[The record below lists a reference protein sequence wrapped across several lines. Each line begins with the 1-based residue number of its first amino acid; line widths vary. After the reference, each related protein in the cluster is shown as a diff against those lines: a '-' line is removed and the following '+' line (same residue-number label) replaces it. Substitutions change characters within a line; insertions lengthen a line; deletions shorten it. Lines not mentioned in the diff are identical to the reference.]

1 MPSVSLVSSRSVAP
15 CLSNAPRRQFSSF
28 DVSILQGVPQYVR
41 FYRDFSVADFTF
53 CTISTLFVTYAS
65 FSYYSVRSRICEE
78 VSRHGDLMRDL
89 AEAGLSSENCEQW
102 FERGV
107 MVFVGIM
114 FVIIVIRVSE
124 RALSL
129 QGRELNHSS
138 FRSCN
143 QSAVAP
149 RRRSVKLL
157 QASSSHLERLPE
169 ITQRRCASAHLPSP
183 QPYRFRHSRGYARPP
198 SRIDGARLR
207 SHCPW

>member
-1 MPSVSLVSSRSVAP
+1 MAP
-15 CLSNAPRRQFSSF
+15 CLSNAPRRQFIRF
-28 DVSILQGVPQYVR
+28 VRCSILQGVPQYVR

-102 FERGV
+102 FERAV

-114 FVIIVIRVSE
+114 FVIIVIRVSA
-124 RALSL
+124 RAFSL
-129 QGRELNHSS
+129 QGRELTL
-138 FRSCN
+138 RSCN

-149 RRRSVKLL
+149 RRRSLKLL
-157 QASSSHLERLPE
+157 QASCPHLERLPE
-169 ITQRRCASAHLPSP
+169 ITQRRCAPAHLPSP
-183 QPYRFRHSRGYARPP
+183 QPYRFRHSRGSPRPP
-198 SRIDGARLR
+198 SRSDGARLR
-207 SHCPW
+207 SRCPW

>member
-1 MPSVSLVSSRSVAP
+1 MLLGASS
-15 CLSNAPRRQFSSF
+15 FSSTN

-78 VSRHGDLMRDL
+78 ISRHGDLMRDL

-102 FERGV
+102 FERAV

-124 RALSL
+124 QGFSL

-138 FRSCN
+138 FWPCI

-157 QASSSHLERLPE
+157 QASSPHLKRLSE
-169 ITQRRCASAHLPSP
+169 IAQRRCASAHLPSP
-183 QPYRFRHSRGYARPP
+183 QPYRFRHSHGSPRSP

-207 SHCPW
+207 SCCPW